1 MQARTKKLQ
10 PVIKHVDSNEQN
22 AMQAVAFS
30 QKQLALQEEILQKLH
45 DYKQEYIDG
54 HAQSTGT
61 AVSAMQLQEYSR
73 FLMQLDETIRK
84 QQQVVDMAEREVEIK
99 RIKWHDHRSR
109 AQAMHKVVDRIE
121 ADEHQHAQVL
131 EQKFMDEIALR
142 NTLKQS

>member
-10 PVIKHVDSNEQN
+10 PVVSHVDKNEQN

-30 QKQLALQEEILQKLH
+30 QQQLQLQQEILQKLY

-54 HAQSTGT
+54 QGQQGQ
-61 AVSAMQLQEYSR
+61 VSCSALQLQEFNR
-73 FLMQLDETIRK
+73 FLAQLDETIRK

-99 RIKWHDHRSR
+99 RLKWQDQRSR
-109 AQAMHKVVDRIE
+109 SQAMHKVVDRIQAIE
-121 ADEHQHAQVL
+121 QHHVERN

-142 NTLKQS
+142 NAIKNT